1 MPELTPEMM
10 TAGGFAAALL
20 ILLFAL
26 KLFAPGSVGRYL
38 LAFLILGV
46 VVAGGYLLFN
56 TQLAREASIPTD
68 TYRESPSGGSLAPPS
83 GGSAPPQTDD
93 RPKSAEPPPEPVGQA
108 APPPTAAPEESL
120 EPGAGAPPEL
130 DDAPAASPP
139 PPAPPAAATRA
150 PPPKMSAPPVL
161 RPYSAPA
168 PAPTAAPPPAD
179 EKADFEIVPVF
190 YGTDRA
196 ETPNPKRVSYG
207 AERGRKLD
215 LGRALVTVPKDHVE
229 PHIERPWVLKIPY
242 FQVTVY
248 EEKEDPKKHFTIQEI
263 NKLTREQF
271 LELVKTRLAASKVFK
286 DHALIFIHGFN
297 TSFDN
302 AVYRTAQIAYDIK
315 FDGAP
320 FLYTWPSGGNVG
332 SYTYDF
338 GSAEQA
344 EPFFKEFLELVL
356 RQTGAKSLSLIAH
369 SMGNQLLLRVLENV
383 KPTLPPDVKISQ
395 VILAAPDVDRDKF
408 DNLARF
414 IQGIASGVT
423 LYAASNDYALGWAKR
438 FHGGV
443 PRAGDVPTTGP
454 VIISG
459 MDTIDVTAAS
469 TDALGLNHSGYAE
482 NNNLLKDIGAIIQ
495 TGVRPPDVRQP
506 SLIAKVPGQQ
516 GDYWKFLAAAPP
528 R

>member
-1 MPELTPEMM
+1 MGALIVPELTPELIVF
-10 TAGGFAAALL
+10 GGLSAALL
-20 ILLFAL
+20 ISLLLL
-26 KLFAPGSVGRYL
+26 KLFAPGSAGRWI
-38 LAFLILGV
+38 LAFLILGLV
-46 VVAGGYLLFN
+46 TAAGYLVL
-56 TQLAREASIPTD
+56 TAELSREASID
-68 TYRESPSGGSLAPPS
+68 RAEYRESPSGGSVAPPAPV
-83 GGSAPPQTDD
+83 GGVPPADDIPKSAPP
-93 RPKSAEPPPEPVGQA
+93 PPDAVGQG
-108 APPPTAAPEESL
+108 APAPVPQEEGL
-120 EPGAGAPPEL
+120 TPGAGAPAES
-130 DDAPAASPP
+130 DDAS
-139 PPAPPAAATRA
+139 APVGRSAATRA
-150 PPPKMSAPPVL
+150 PPPKMSVPPAP
-161 RPYSAPA
+161 RPYMA
-168 PAPTAAPPPAD
+168 PAPTAAPPSPAD
-179 EKADFEIVPVF
+179 EKSDFEIVPVF

-196 ETPNPKRVSYG
+196 ETPNPKRLSFG

-215 LGRALVTVPKDHVE
+215 LGRALVTVPKQHVE
-229 PHIERPWVLKIPY
+229 PNIERPWVLKIPY

-248 EEKEDPKKHFTIQEI
+248 EEKEDPKKHFTIQNI
-263 NKLTREQF
+263 NRLTREQF
-271 LELVKTRLAASKVFK
+271 LELVKVRLAASKAFK

-344 EPFFKEFLELVL
+344 EPYLKEFLEIVL
-356 RQTGAKSLSLIAH
+356 RETGAKSLSLIAH
-369 SMGNQLLLRVLENV
+369 SMGNQLLLRVLEKV
-383 KPTLPPDVKISQ
+383 KPTLPAGVKISQ

-414 IQGIASGVT
+414 IQGMASGVT

-443 PRAGDVPTTGP
+443 PRAGDVPLTGP
-454 VIISG
+454 VIIGG

-482 NNNLLKDIGAIIQ
+482 NNSLLKDIGAIIQ
-495 TGVRPPDVRQP
+495 TGVRPPDKRQP
-506 SLIAKVPGQQ
+506 TLILKVPSQR
-516 GDYWKFLAAAPP
+516 GDYWKFMSATAP